1 MGNSGL
7 RQEGRTLAR
16 SRSSRQAI
24 LMRRLG
30 PRFPGRHQEEA
41 REGYH
46 GHSPRQPQARPTRLH
61 HPLRRQRAARAEP
74 RLRRRRRTNQC
85 CPIFT
90 RPIVVEGGRP
100 LP

>member
-1 MGNSGL
+1 MGSFGL
-7 RQEGRTLAR
+7 LQEGRTRAR

-24 LMRRLG
+24 HMRRLE

-41 REGYH
+41 GEGDH
-46 GHSPRQPQARPTRLH
+46 GPRPRRPQARPTRLH
-61 HPLRRQRAARAEP
+61 RPLRIRRAARAEP
-74 RLRRRRRTNQC
+74 RLRRPLRTNQC

-90 RPIVVEGGRP
+90 RPTVVEGGRP